1 MRSATI
7 SVARFSGSASTQGTP
22 QVPKSPDAV
31 IDRLCLK
38 GPVDYGIRKIAL
50 AFSVYRA
57 TKNLHMHIVDAAKL
71 SNDFFPLYTATRNL
85 SIMYAHDLAM
95 TRPLAS
101 ESSQASS
108 SSGRA
113 LSLTDH

>member
-1 MRSATI
+1 MS
-7 SVARFSGSASTQGTP
+7 
-22 QVPKSPDAV
+22 
-31 IDRLCLK
+31 LK

-50 AFSVYRA
+50 SFSVYHA

-71 SNDFFPLYTATRNL
+71 SNECFPLHTATKNL
-85 SIMYAHDLAM
+85 TIMFAHDLAM
-95 TRPLAS
+95 MRLLAS

-113 LSLTDH
+113 LSLTDQ